1 MNLTMNA
8 NMNQV
13 ITSSLIDPFG
23 RSVTYLRLSVTDRC
37 NLRCVY
43 CMAEDMTFLKRE
55 EVLSIEELHEVG
67 AAFVELGVKKIRL
80 TGGEPLVRNGVDQLI
95 TGLGNLEGLDELTMT
110 SNGVLLEKHLPS
122 MLEAGIKRLNISLDS
137 LDRETFAKLG
147 RSDQLPKVL
156 SGLQAVK
163 NAGLKVRLNS
173 VILSGENHDSILPL
187 VDYAVENGFDIA
199 FIEEMPL
206 GNISSHQR
214 ADTVTMN
221 DALIQTVSQCYELV
235 QPEEKFAINAGPARY
250 STIKGS
256 QSRIGFIS
264 PHSNN
269 FCGSCNRV
277 RVTVEGQLL
286 LCLGNENAIDLRAV
300 LRREGYCREQLKSA
314 ILKGIQN
321 KPEKHD
327 FNVSTTHIVRFM
339 NMTGG

>member
-1 MNLTMNA
+1 MNA
-8 NMNQV
+8 NMNQM
-13 ITSSLIDPFG
+13 TSSSLIDPFG

-43 CMAEDMTFLKRE
+43 CMAEDMTFLKKK
-55 EVLSIEELHEVG
+55 EVLSIEELYEVS

-95 TGLGNLEGLDELTMT
+95 RGLGDLAALDELTMT

-122 MLEAGIKRLNISLDS
+122 LLAADVRRLNISLDS
-137 LDRETFAKLG
+137 LDRETFARLG
-147 RSDQLPKVL
+147 RSDQLPEVL
-156 SGLQAVK
+156 SGLQSVK
-163 NAGLKVRLNS
+163 KAGIKVRLNS

-187 VDYAVENGFDIA
+187 VDYAVEHGFDIA

-214 ADTVTMN
+214 SETVTMN
-221 DALIQTVSQCYELV
+221 DVLIQQVSEQYELV
-235 QPEEKFAINAGPARY
+235 QSEENFAVNAGPARY
-250 STIKGS
+250 STIKGT

-286 LCLGNENAIDLRAV
+286 LCLGNDNAVDLRAV
-300 LRREGYCREQLKSA
+300 LRQEGYSREQLKRA
-314 ILKGIQN
+314 ILGGIQN

>member
-1 MNLTMNA
+1 MNA
-8 NMNQV
+8 NMNQ
-13 ITSSLIDPFG
+13 TATPSLIDPFG
-23 RSVTYLRLSVTDRC
+23 RTVTYLRLSVTDRC

-43 CMAEDMTFLKRE
+43 CMAEDMTFLKKK

-67 AAFVELGVKKIRL
+67 AAFVDLGVKKIRL

-95 TGLGNLEGLDELTMT
+95 TGLGQLSGLDELTMT
-110 SNGVLLEKHLPS
+110 SNGVLLEKYLPS

-137 LDRETFAKLG
+137 LDRETFARLG
-147 RSDQLPKVL
+147 RSDQLPQVL
-156 SGLQAVK
+156 EGLEAAK
-163 NAGLKVRLNS
+163 NAGLNVRLNS
-173 VILSGENHDSILPL
+173 VILSGQNHDSVLPL
-187 VDYAVENGFDIA
+187 VEFCVENGFDIA

-221 DALIQTVSQCYELV
+221 DVITEKVSEQYELV
-235 QPEEKFAINAGPARY
+235 QPQETFALNAGPARY
-250 STIKGS
+250 VTIKGS

-286 LCLGNENAIDLRAV
+286 LCLGNENAVDLRAV
-300 LRREGYCREQLKSA
+300 LRGDDYSREQLKSA
-314 ILKGIQN
+314 ILSGIQN
-321 KPEKHD
+321 KPEKHE

>member
-1 MNLTMNA
+1 MNA
-8 NMNQV
+8 NMNQ
-13 ITSSLIDPFG
+13 TASPSLIDPFG
-23 RSVTYLRLSVTDRC
+23 RTVTYLRLSVTDRC

-43 CMAEDMTFLKRE
+43 CMAEDMTFLKKK
-55 EVLSIEELHEVG
+55 EVLSIEELQEVS

-95 TGLGNLEGLDELTMT
+95 ISLGKLNGLDELTMT
-110 SNGVLLEKHLPS
+110 SNGVLLKKYLPS

-147 RSDQLPKVL
+147 RSDQLPQVL
-156 SGLQAVK
+156 EGLAAAK

-173 VILSGENHDSILPL
+173 VILSGENHDSVLPL
-187 VDYAVENGFDIA
+187 VDYSVENGFDIA

-214 ADTVTMN
+214 VDTVTMN
-221 DALIQTVSQCYELV
+221 DVITKKVSEKYELV
-235 QPEEKFAINAGPARY
+235 QPEEIFALNAGPARY
-250 STIKGS
+250 ATIKGT

-300 LRREGYCREQLKSA
+300 LRREDYSRELLKSA
-314 ILKGIQN
+314 ILAGIQN

-339 NMTGG
+339 SMTGG